1 MSTARSFCAKG
12 MLVLC
17 IASATDRPSIAQ
29 GLAFKQV
36 DVSTAGVQ
44 GNGICT
50 SLHVSGDGRFVAFN
64 SWAGNLV
71 LGDSNGAPD
80 GFVHDLLLGTTE
92 LIGLGS
98 QGQQAVSETVARGI
112 SEDGRF
118 VVFVTKAANL
128 DPADTDTYAD
138 VYVRD
143 RQTSTTELI
152 SVLMDS
158 TPSVSDCL
166 QASIS
171 ADGRYVAFHGG
182 DPNFV
187 SGDDNA
193 FGDVFVRDRL
203 LGVTTLVSVDN
214 TGTIGRFASGFPSIS
229 ADGQRVAFQSLAKN
243 FHPSE
248 TGNQWHVY
256 LRDLA
261 AGTTTAVDLT
271 PWGDLGSRD
280 AYEATISAD
289 GLSVAFISGAADL
302 LTSGPVNEVPRGY
315 VWREGRPIYC
325 PPLADGKEPA
335 GGQDNGLSADGRY
348 LVFDGGQTQYVA
360 GDPTASSD
368 IFLHDTWTGVT
379 SQVSSNGFD
388 QPGNDQSRRGSI
400 SDDGRVIGF
409 LSQATNLVPGT
420 TPGVQH
426 AFVRISDPTPGL
438 VFCSPTKSPVGCLPV
453 LSAQGTSSAS
463 AGSGHPITVT
473 ETLNDQVG
481 LFVYSTAG
489 YQALPFAGGYLCV
502 GSPLRRMPAQAT
514 GGSPPPIVDCTGTM
528 SLDFNTWIASG
539 SDATLDAGSKVYLQ
553 SWTRDPASPSGAL
566 LSEALGF
573 LVGP

>member
-1 MSTARSFCAKG
+1 MRAARSSWTTG
-12 MLVLC
+12 VVVLC
-17 IASATDRPSIAQ
+17 LAHAVERPAKAQ
-29 GLAFKQV
+29 GASFQQV

-44 GNGICT
+44 GNSTCT
-50 SLHVSGDGRFVAFN
+50 SLHVSGNGRFVAFN
-64 SWAGNLV
+64 SMAGNLV
-71 LGDSNGAPD
+71 PGDSNGAPD
-80 GFVHDLLLGTTE
+80 GFVRDLLLGTTE
-92 LIGLGS
+92 LIGLGT
-98 QGQQAVSETVARGI
+98 QGQQAASETVARGI

-118 VVFVTKAANL
+118 VVFVTRAANL
-128 DPADTDTYAD
+128 DPADTDLYAD

-143 RQTSTTELI
+143 RQTATTELI

-158 TPSVSDCL
+158 TPSISDCL

-187 SGDDNA
+187 PGDTNQFA
-193 FGDVFVRDRL
+193 DVFVRDRL

-214 TGTIGRFASGFPSIS
+214 TGSIGRFASGYPSIS

-261 AGTTTAVDLT
+261 AGTTIALDLN
-271 PWGDLGSRD
+271 PSGELGSKD
-280 AYEATISAD
+280 AYEPTISAD
-289 GLSVAFISGAADL
+289 GSSVAFISGAADL
-302 LTSGPVNEVPRGY
+302 LASGPLNEVSRGY
-315 VWREGRPIYC
+315 VWREGLPIYC

-348 LVFDGGQTQYVA
+348 LVFTGGQTQYVA
-360 GDPTASSD
+360 GDPTASFD
-368 IFLHDTWTGVT
+368 IFLHDLWTGVT

-388 QPGNDQSRRGSI
+388 QPGNDESKRGSI

-409 LSQATNLVPGT
+409 LSQATNLVAGT
-420 TPGVQH
+420 TPGVLH

-438 VFCSPTKSPVGCLPV
+438 VFCSPTKSPVGCLPA
-453 LSAQGTSSAS
+453 LSAQGKSSAS
-463 AGSGHPITVT
+463 AGSGHTITVI

-481 LFVYSTAG
+481 LFVYSTAR

-502 GSPLRRMPAQAT
+502 GFPLRRMPA
-514 GGSPPPIVDCTGTM
+514 
-528 SLDFNTWIASG
+528 
-539 SDATLDAGSKVYLQ
+539 
-553 SWTRDPASPSGAL
+553 
-566 LSEALGF
+566 
-573 LVGP
+573 